1 MIIMPEKQVE
11 TRIILGYMVTL
22 VTGIL
27 GRQEGRRKW
36 LKMLEEVWGV
46 LEQQVS
52 EGNLAWNW

>member
-1 MIIMPEKQVE
+1 MPEKQVE

-27 GRQEGRRKW
+27 GRQEGRRKC